1 MLYCIVVNTQN
12 IFSSLWTDHI
22 LVFFQKV
29 TPTPRVDR
37 ISRDYAQEYPSI
49 EIEGRRVI
57 NKPDQQ
63 KNMDNVKLNEEEA
76 DSDDEWQGLIDTSDP
91 ETDPEN
97 GLKLLNDATFTA
109 KLKKRIKNCSDQVK
123 EGGLEGASKL
133 RTALRVT
140 MNLLTLKW

>member
-1 MLYCIVVNTQN
+1 M
-12 IFSSLWTDHI
+12 
-22 LVFFQKV
+22 

-57 NKPDQQ
+57 NKPDRQ

-91 ETDPEN
+91 ETDLEN

>member
-1 MLYCIVVNTQN
+1 M
-12 IFSSLWTDHI
+12 
-22 LVFFQKV
+22 
-29 TPTPRVDR
+29 TPTPRTDR

-57 NKPDQQ
+57 NKPDRQN
-63 KNMDNVKLNEEEA
+63 NMDNVKLNEEDA
-76 DSDDEWQGLIDTSDP
+76 DSDDEWQGLIETSDP

-97 GLKLLNDATFTA
+97 SLKLMNDSTFTA
-109 KLKKRIKNCSDQVK
+109 KLKKRIKSCADQVK

-140 MNLLTLKW
+140 MNLLTLKR